1 MFPSWRRKKEPWKD
15 GVKKWH
21 LGWTLKEE
29 KDLKQREHHEQR
41 AHVLHAAW
49 QENHTGLCEMMV
61 DKTEKT

>member
-1 MFPSWRRKKEPWKD
+1 M
-15 GVKKWH
+15 KKWH